1 MRVLVAVSSQVL
13 LRSRLDGNRTELTR
27 QRYDRIAPIYD
38 ALEWLMELR
47 FRRWRRELWGNLAGD
62 AILELGIGT
71 GKNLRFYPSGKSVTA
86 IDLSEK
92 MLERARRRAERLG
105 TRVQLQ
111 VADVQA
117 LPFEDASFD
126 EVVATFLFCSV
137 PDPVLGLREAR
148 RVLRPGGRLLLLE
161 HVISE
166 APLIRTLMR
175 WIDPI
180 PFRIWG
186 AHIDRDTVANV
197 RAAGFVDV
205 VSASKALGIIQLIN
219 AGAP

>member
-1 MRVLVAVSSQVL
+1 MGS
-13 LRSRLDGNRTELTR
+13 
-27 QRYDRIAPIYD
+27 
-38 ALEWLMELR
+38 
-47 FRRWRRELWGNLAGD
+47 LAGD

-71 GKNLRFYPSGKSVTA
+71 GKNLRFYPYGKKVTA

-92 MLERARRRAERLG
+92 MLERARRRAERLS

-111 VADVQA
+111 VAGVQA

-126 EVVATFLFCSV
+126 VVVATFLFCSV

-148 RVLRPGGRLLLLE
+148 REVRPGGRVLLLE

-166 APLIRTLMR
+166 VPGIRTLMR
-175 WIDPI
+175 WFDPI

-197 RAAGFVDV
+197 RTAGFVDIA
-205 VSASKALGIIQLIN
+205 SRSKALALIQLIK
-219 AGAP
+219 ARAA

>member
-1 MRVLVAVSSQVL
+1 MRVLVAVSSQVP
-13 LRSRLDGNRTELTR
+13 LRSRIDGNRTELTR
-27 QRYDRIAPIYD
+27 QRYDRIAPFCN

-71 GKNLRFYPSGKSVTA
+71 GKNLRFYPSGKNVTA

-166 APLIRTLMR
+166 VPLIRTLMR
-175 WIDPI
+175 WFDPI

-197 RAAGFVDV
+197 RTAGFVDIA
-205 VSASKALGIIQLIN
+205 SRSKALGLIQLIK
-219 AGAP
+219 ARAA

>member
-1 MRVLVAVSSQVL
+1 MRVLVAVSSQVPI
-13 LRSRLDGNRTELTR
+13 RSRIDGNRTELTR
-27 QRYDRIAPIYD
+27 QRYDRIAPFYN

-71 GKNLRFYPSGKSVTA
+71 GKNLRFYPSGKNVTA

-166 APLIRTLMR
+166 VPLIRTLMR
-175 WIDPI
+175 WFDPI

-197 RAAGFVDV
+197 RTAGFVDIA
-205 VSASKALGIIQLIN
+205 SRSKALGLIQLIK
-219 AGAP
+219 ARAA